1 MDTAKKIA
9 QYMLSKKVLTPKQ
22 VQKLLYYTYS
32 MYLIKYN
39 KSYKEG
45 EMNKLFEDTIEA
57 WEHGPV
63 IRNVY
68 DYIKKVAFSNELV
81 ACKEKVTLCDRK
93 TENFIDKVLA
103 VYGNYSGYELEQMTH
118 NESPWQEAMS
128 IGRNTRISDKTI
140 YNFYSK
146 KYNII

>member
-1 MDTAKKIA
+1 
-9 QYMLSKKVLTPKQ
+9 MLYKKVLTPKQ

-57 WEHGPV
+57 WEHGSV

-68 DYIKKVAFSNELV
+68 DYIKKVDFSNELV

-118 NESPWQEAMS
+118 NESPWQESMS
-128 IGRNTRISDKTI
+128 IGKNTRISDKTI

-146 KYNII
+146 KYNIIKNLDNI

>member
-1 MDTAKKIA
+1 
-9 QYMLSKKVLTPKQ
+9 MLSKKVLTPKQ
-22 VQKLLYYTYS
+22 VQKLLYYAYS

-57 WEHGPV
+57 WEHGSD

-68 DYIKKVAFSNELV
+68 DYIKKVDFSNELV

>member
-1 MDTAKKIA
+1 MDTEKIV

-57 WEHGPV
+57 WEHGSV

-68 DYIKKVAFSNELV
+68 DYIKK
-81 ACKEKVTLCDRK
+81 
-93 TENFIDKVLA
+93 
-103 VYGNYSGYELEQMTH
+103 
-118 NESPWQEAMS
+118 W
-128 IGRNTRISDKTI
+128 ISVM
-140 YNFYSK
+140 NW
-146 KYNII
+146 